1 MTFICIDLD
10 TGRHIGDCTLSPN
23 QYDSTGT
30 EHMFGDELY
39 VLQETQ
45 VGTKG
50 VMYFRQKR
58 GS

>member
-23 QYDSTGT
+23 HYDSADT

-45 VGTKG
+45 VGTK
-50 VMYFRQKR
+50 
-58 GS
+58 